1 MVSNDSKSFLYRL
14 VKQASDA
21 DLFLSHFSLCSTEE
35 ALKGNFEMNGKPVVI
50 YGTPKRLDL
59 AKKKLNQ
66 IYKKREVVYRE
77 ELMHFIENEEIVE
90 FITGNLD
97 KLTSGQDPELP
108 INEKE
113 DEIQTTDEHKEDVQK
128 SEDEI
133 NQGVEETAVSSE
145 ETTPEDN
152 SVVKGAEVVHDS
164 HLCQYGVP
172 KFKIEHISPDVMGL
186 KESIN
191 VGIDEDY
198 IKNYFRNVV
207 PKLTKLI

>member
-1 MVSNDSKSFLYRL
+1 
-14 VKQASDA
+14 
-21 DLFLSHFSLCSTEE
+21 
-35 ALKGNFEMNGKPVVI
+35 MNGKPVVI
-50 YGTPKRLDL
+50 YGTTKRLDL

-77 ELMHFIENEEIVE
+77 ELMHFIENEEIVQ

-108 INEKE
+108 INENE
-113 DEIQTTDEHKEDVQK
+113 DETQAINEQEEVVQK
-128 SEDEI
+128 AEDEI
-133 NQGVEETAVSSE
+133 NQGIEETAVSSE

-152 SVVKGAEVVHDS
+152 SVVNGTEGVQES

-172 KFKIEHISPDVMGL
+172 KYKIEHISPDVMGL